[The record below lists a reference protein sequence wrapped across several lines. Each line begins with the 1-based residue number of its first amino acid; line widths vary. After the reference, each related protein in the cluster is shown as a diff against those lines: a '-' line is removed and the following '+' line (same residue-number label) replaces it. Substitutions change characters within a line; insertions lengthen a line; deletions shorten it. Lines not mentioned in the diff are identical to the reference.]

1 MEAFLAIATIL
12 GGVAAVWYF
21 WDKIVGFLRGRRE
34 PEPPVPVLLD
44 ASPVEKWVDL
54 KYPSDSGLLA
64 KLEKVGFK
72 VAWCSDRIL
81 ARRIDLEGWE
91 VVLEQDAQGVQTMYK
106 LKDRPSDQTLIK
118 KRL

>member
-1 MEAFLAIATIL
+1 MGWKTEYNQSKLEMEAFSP
-12 GGVAAVWYF
+12 
-21 WDKIVGFLRGRRE
+21 D
-34 PEPPVPVLLD
+34 P
-44 ASPVEKWVDL
+44 SPVEKWVDL

-81 ARRIDLEGWE
+81 ARRVDLEGWE
-91 VVLEQDAQGVQTMYK
+91 VVVEQDAQGVPTMYR

-118 KRL
+118 KRLRPLDCLGN